1 MLNKIEL
8 KPCQYITTK
17 TNRKMSDTDSN
28 PTDDSSYMSSD
39 NEELDFQPTTQ
50 PVDKDLDI
58 DSEDEDDSEQEQED
72 EDEQDEDSDTDSEQE
87 EPHAKITPE
96 YKQNL
101 IQEHYPEK
109 IFRNHKEVQLLSK
122 VIRDVN
128 GKIVDPLH
136 KTTPILTKYER
147 ARVLGERA
155 KQIQQGSPLF
165 IEGMDDVLDSFILA
179 EEELK
184 QKKIPYII
192 ERPLPHGTSVEYW
205 PLDELEIL

>member
-1 MLNKIEL
+1 MKIEL
-8 KPCQYITTK
+8 KPYQYITTK
-17 TNRKMSDTDSN
+17 TNNKMSDTDSN

-39 NEELDFQPTTQ
+39 NEDLDFIQPVN
-50 PVDKDLDI
+50 PVDKDLDLDLESVL
-58 DSEDEDDSEQEQED
+58 DSEEED
-72 EDEQDEDSDTDSEQE
+72 EEEEEEDEEDSDTDSEQE

-122 VIRDVN
+122 VIRDIN

-165 IEGMDDVLDSFILA
+165 IEGMEDVMDSFILA

>member
-1 MLNKIEL
+1 
-8 KPCQYITTK
+8 
-17 TNRKMSDTDSN
+17 MSDTDSN

-39 NEELDFQPTTQ
+39 NEDLDFIQPVN
-50 PVDKDLDI
+50 PVDKDLDLDLESVL
-58 DSEDEDDSEQEQED
+58 DSEEEDEEEEDEEDD
-72 EDEQDEDSDTDSEQE
+72 DSDTDSEQE

-122 VIRDVN
+122 VIRDIN

-165 IEGMDDVLDSFILA
+165 IEGMEDVMDSFVLA

>member
-1 MLNKIEL
+1 MKIEL
-8 KPCQYITTK
+8 KPYQYITTN
-17 TNRKMSDTDSN
+17 TNNKMSDTDSN

-39 NEELDFQPTTQ
+39 NEDLDFIQPVN
-50 PVDKDLDI
+50 PVDKDLDLDLESVL
-58 DSEDEDDSEQEQED
+58 DSEEED
-72 EDEQDEDSDTDSEQE
+72 EEEEEEDEEDSDTDSEQE

-122 VIRDVN
+122 VIRDIN

-165 IEGMDDVLDSFILA
+165 IEGMEDVMDSFILA

>member
-1 MLNKIEL
+1 M
-8 KPCQYITTK
+8 
-17 TNRKMSDTDSN
+17 
-28 PTDDSSYMSSD
+28 
-39 NEELDFQPTTQ
+39 
-50 PVDKDLDI
+50 
-58 DSEDEDDSEQEQED
+58 
-72 EDEQDEDSDTDSEQE
+72 
-87 EPHAKITPE
+87 
-96 YKQNL
+96 
-101 IQEHYPEK
+101 
-109 IFRNHKEVQLLSK
+109 LSK
-122 VIRDVN
+122 VIRDIN

-165 IEGMDDVLDSFILA
+165 IEGMEDVMDSFVLA

>member
-1 MLNKIEL
+1 
-8 KPCQYITTK
+8 
-17 TNRKMSDTDSN
+17 MSDTDSN

-39 NEELDFQPTTQ
+39 NEDLDFIQPTN
-50 PVDKDLDI
+50 PVDKDLDLDSVLDSDI
-58 DSEDEDDSEQEQED
+58 DSEEDEEDDSS
-72 EDEQDEDSDTDSEQE
+72 DSDTDSEKE

-109 IFRNHKEVQLLSK
+109 IFRNHKEIQLLSK
-122 VIRDVN
+122 VIRDIN

-147 ARVLGERA
+147 ARILGERA

-165 IEGMDDVLDSFILA
+165 IEGMDDVLDSFVLA